1 MNTCLSDHT
10 AGAPDSAAMWGG
22 PLMPVWSWPQEK
34 DPRTPDAVESL
45 VMLVHVKDVA
55 IQCQ

>member
-1 MNTCLSDHT
+1 MSDHT
-10 AGAPDSAAMWGG
+10 AGAPDSAAVWGG
-22 PLMPVWSWPQEK
+22 LLMPVWSWPQEK
-34 DPRTPDAVESL
+34 DLRTPDAVESS